1 MAEIAPFSSPGQFYK
16 GNLHTHSNLSDG
28 VLPLEEVVNAYRDRG
43 YDFLQMSE
51 HFVQNFDYPIADT
64 RPFRGN
70 AFTTILGA
78 ELHAP
83 ETSTGEL
90 WHILAAGLPL
100 DFEPPAEDESGP
112 ALARR
117 AADAGA
123 FIAIAHPSWSQL
135 TLEDGN
141 ALDFADAVE
150 VYNHGCFTGND
161 RGDGWYLMDQ
171 MLRQGYRMTAI
182 ATDDAHFG
190 CDDAFGGW
198 VHVKSESLEPEA
210 LLAGLKAG
218 QFYSSQG
225 PQIHEL
231 TVTKDEVHIVC
242 SPVDTVT
249 VLCGSSRAATRQGS
263 SITEA
268 TLNISTLHHHW
279 TGLKDGKR
287 RVVEP
292 VPWIRV
298 ALVDHGWRRAWTNPI
313 WLDEL

>member
-28 VLPLEEVVNAYRDRG
+28 ALPLDQVVNAYRDRG

-171 MLRQGYRMTAI
+171 MLRQGHRMTAI

-249 VLCGSSRAATRQGS
+249 VLCGNSRSATRQGS

-268 TLNISTLHHHW
+268 TLNISSLNHFW
-279 TGLKDGKR
+279 TGLKASPRK
-287 RVVEP
+287 VVEP

-313 WLDEL
+313 WLDAL

>member
-1 MAEIAPFSSPGQFYK
+1 MAEIAPFSSPGKFYK
-16 GNLHTHSNLSDG
+16 GNLHTHSTLSDG
-28 VLPLEEVVNAYRDRG
+28 ALSPEQTVSAYRERG
-43 YDFLQMSE
+43 YDFLQLSE
-51 HFVQNFDYPIADT
+51 HFVHNYHFPVADT
-64 RPFRGN
+64 RAFRGN

-90 WHILAAGLPL
+90 WHILAAGLPR
-100 DFEPPAEDESGP
+100 DFAPTEEGETGP

-123 FIAIAHPSWSQL
+123 FIAIAHPAWSQL

-141 ALDFADAVE
+141 AVDFADAVE
-150 VYNHGCFTGND
+150 IYNHGCFTGND

-171 MLRQGYRMTAI
+171 MLRQGNRLTAI
-182 ATDDAHFG
+182 ATDDAHFNG
-190 CDDAFGGW
+190 DDAFGGW
-198 VHVKSESLEPEA
+198 VHVKAESLEPEA

-231 TVTKDEVHIVC
+231 TVTRDEVSIVC
-242 SPVDTVT
+242 SPVETIT
-249 VLCGSSRAATRQGS
+249 VLCGNTRAAARQGS
-263 SITEA
+263 SLTEA
-268 TLNISTLHHHW
+268 TLNISGLNKFW
-279 TGLKDGKR
+279 TGRD
-287 RVVEP
+287 RVSPKVADP
-292 VPWIRV
+292 VPWIRI
-298 ALVDHGWRRAWTNPI
+298 ALIDHGWRRAWSNPI

>member
-1 MAEIAPFSSPGQFYK
+1 MAEIAPFSSPGNFYK

-28 VLPLEEVVNAYRDRG
+28 ALPLEQVVSAYRDRG

-51 HFVQNFDYPIADT
+51 HFVQNYDYPIADT
-64 RPFRGN
+64 RAFRGN

-100 DFEPPAEDESGP
+100 DFDATEEGETGP
-112 ALARR
+112 QLAQR

-123 FIAIAHPSWSQL
+123 FVAIAHPSWSQL
-135 TLEDGN
+135 TLEDGH
-141 ALDFADAVE
+141 AVDCADAVE
-150 VYNHGCFTGND
+150 IYNHGCFTGND

-171 MLRQGYRMTAI
+171 MLRQGKRLTAI
-182 ATDDAHFG
+182 ATDDAHFH
-190 CDDAFGGW
+190 DNDAFGGW
-198 VHVKSESLEPEA
+198 VHVKSDSLEPEA
-210 LLAGLKAG
+210 LLASLKAG

-231 TVTKDEVHIVC
+231 TVTKDEVKVVC
-242 SPVDTVT
+242 SPVETIT
-249 VLCGSSRAATRQGS
+249 VLCGTSRAVTRQGS

-268 TLNISTLHHHW
+268 TLNISGLNEFW
-279 TGLKDGKR
+279 TGRDRTEPKIGD
-287 RVVEP
+287 P

-298 ALVDHGWRRAWTNPI
+298 ALIDHGWRRAWSNPI